1 VALGP
6 RTGRLAFLL
15 TRGGSPRSLRT
26 TQRGLIIPRVATAA
40 VGTRDPEM
48 TWRSRFVTDA
58 EFDRSGSKNVDIVPS
73 GDIAIVANNGA
84 AGAADGNVDTLSV
97 IDLQQN
103 PPRVIDHVAV
113 GDAPEGFAISPKGDL
128 ALAILVAGNSD
139 KKAWFSRKT
148 GIAVALKI
156 EGKKVTKVG
165 EIEVG
170 GLAEGVAFSPDGAY
184 AYIGNFLDS
193 DISILKINGTQVTD
207 TAKKVKLPGHP
218 ASLRSA
224 PK

>member
-1 VALGP
+1 
-6 RTGRLAFLL
+6 
-15 TRGGSPRSLRT
+15 
-26 TQRGLIIPRVATAA
+26 
-40 VGTRDPEM
+40 
-48 TWRSRFVTDA
+48 
-58 EFDRSGSKNVDIVPS
+58 
-73 GDIAIVANNGA
+73 
-84 AGAADGNVDTLSV
+84 
-97 IDLQQN
+97 
-103 PPRVIDHVAV
+103 
-113 GDAPEGFAISPKGDL
+113 L

-148 GIAVALKI
+148 GTAVALKI
-156 EGKKVTKVG
+156 DGKKVTRVG

-184 AYIGNFLDS
+184 AYVGNFLDS
-193 DISILKINGTQVTD
+193 DISILKISGTQVTD